1 MTDHTNQTD
10 ETDQAVAPA
19 YGAPMDLAIFDQTP
33 LWTPEIDDLAKRVAH
48 WVRCDHPGAVV
59 YGIQRIGKT
68 SCCEYLV
75 NAVPQILG
83 GTTVAVKWDVEITK
97 LKGELETIR
106 DFLSQSG
113 STAINSQR
121 IGILKARLFDHL
133 IALANACNAPRIMII
148 VDEAHRLEWDHLK
161 ILLVIYN
168 GIKARKKECFV
179 LLMGEPS
186 LKASRETYMANREY
200 LQMAGRFFF
209 SQHEFGGIDVNS
221 LQELL
226 ESIDDVRRI
235 TEKYLDGRV
244 PEGFRLASFAPLYK
258 EAIENLAAAEGRPV
272 PRFPMQFL
280 RISLNDLIYTILEA
294 EEPVKI
300 DVALVEQVI
309 RDKNFHEV
317 LKLYVQ
323 APQDE
328 SAAA

>member
-1 MTDHTNQTD
+1 MTDYQITEAHD
-10 ETDQAVAPA
+10 GPR
-19 YGAPMDLAIFDQTP
+19 DLAIFDQTP
-33 LWTPEIDDLAKRVAH
+33 LWTPEIDDLATKVAH

-59 YGIQRIGKT
+59 YGVQRIGKS

-75 NAVPQILG
+75 EAVPQILG

-133 IALANACNAPRIMII
+133 IGLANSYNAPRIMII

-186 LKASRETYMANREY
+186 LKESRKTYMAKTEY

-209 SQHEFGGIDVNS
+209 SQHEFNGIGVDS
-221 LQELL
+221 LPELL
-226 ESIDDVRRI
+226 ESIDAARRI
-235 TEKYLDGRV
+235 TEKFLDGRV
-244 PEGFRLASFAPLYK
+244 PEGFRLVNFATLYK
-258 EAIENLAAAEGRPV
+258 KAIENLAALESRPV
-272 PRFPMQFL
+272 PKFPMQFL
-280 RISLNDLIYTILEA
+280 RTSLNDLIYTIVEA
-294 EEPVKI
+294 EEPLKI
-300 DVALVEQVI
+300 DVELVQQAIVE
-309 RDKNFHEV
+309 KNFHEV
-317 LKLYVQ
+317 LKLYVVDP
-323 APQDE
+323 PQDE
-328 SAAA
+328 AAAA